1 MQTDYS
7 KIILTDEESAVF
19 KKFKKVDSTFLTS
32 AEHRLLERK
41 GLVIAAVD
49 GKSTWFEDPSDG
61 ISTLSQK
68 GKELRSYQN
77 QHNKELWLVN
87 AKIPIL
93 VSFITTIGLH
103 LLLWMLPHI
112 TQWFASSP

>member
-1 MQTDYS
+1 MPTDYS
-7 KIILTDEESAVF
+7 LIVLTDEESAVF
-19 KKFKKVDSTFLTS
+19 KKFKKVDSVFLTS

-68 GKELRSYQN
+68 GKELRSYQK
-77 QHNKELWLVN
+77 QHNKEIWLVN
-87 AKIPIL
+87 AKIPII
-93 VSFITTIGLH
+93 VSFITTLAVNW
-103 LLLWMLPHI
+103 LLPMLSQI
-112 TQWFASSP
+112 VQSLV